1 MDFKELSNSRMISEL
16 VDMLAGE
23 LANDPNAPDGM
34 RVSSQLITAEHK
46 IVRKISAATRKFMV
60 PLGPECSDE
69 VIKQGKEFVAYLEC
83 VAAGLDNF
91 LAQYNNK

>member
-23 LANDPNAPDGM
+23 LANDPNTPDGL
-34 RVSSQLITAEHK
+34 RVSSQLITAGHNLVKKVSE
-46 IVRKISAATRKFMV
+46 ATRRFMI
-60 PLGPECSDE
+60 PLGPDCSDE
-69 VIKQGKEFVAYLEC
+69 VIKQGKEAVAYLEC

-91 LAQYNNK
+91 MAQYK